1 MRIGKP
7 TEPPNSIGTEVH
19 GNGANMDF
27 EVRDER
33 EVISNTCFSIE
44 PGIYLPEFGL
54 RSEINML
61 VHEASAEVTS
71 MIQQEVVLF

>member
-1 MRIGKP
+1 
-7 TEPPNSIGTEVH
+7 
-19 GNGANMDF
+19 MDNF

-33 EVISNTCFSIE
+33 EVIPNTCFSIE

-61 VHEASAEVTS
+61 IREGSAEVTG
-71 MIQQEVVLF
+71 MIQQELVLF